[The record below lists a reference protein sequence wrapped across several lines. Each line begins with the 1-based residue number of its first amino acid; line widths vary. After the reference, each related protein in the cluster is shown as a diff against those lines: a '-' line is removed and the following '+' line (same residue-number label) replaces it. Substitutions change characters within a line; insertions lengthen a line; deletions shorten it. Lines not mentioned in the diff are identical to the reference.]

1 MALISLQDVSLGFG
15 GPRLFDGINLQIE
28 QGEWV
33 GLLGRNGMGKSTL
46 LKLVNGDINPQSG
59 SVSRQQNLRVA
70 YLPQEVPANV
80 TGKVF
85 DIVAGGLDSPMPAP
99 ASDEHHWQ
107 GQLQV
112 EQVISRMQLD
122 ADARFEILSAGMK
135 RRVMLARGLVKK
147 PDLLLLDEPTNHLD
161 IASIDWLEGFLKR
174 WGGTLLFVTH
184 DRVFLQKLTTRI
196 VELDRGRLFDWNCS
210 YNIFLERK
218 EAMLA
223 AEAEQNILFDKKLA
237 QEEVWIR
244 KGIEARRTRN
254 EGRVRALKRLREER
268 LVRRERPGKV
278 KMQIQGEKRSG
289 KLVVETENVN
299 YSIGGQ
305 AIVRDF
311 TCTIQRGD
319 KIGIIGPNGS
329 GKTTLLRLLL
339 EELTPQSGSVEH
351 GTNVEIAYFDQLRA
365 QLDDSKSVLD
375 NVGQGSDNVTINGRT
390 RNLNVYLEDFLFSK
404 DRVNAPISALSGGE
418 RNRLLLAR
426 LFAQPANLLVMDE
439 PTNDLDVETLE
450 ILEDLLLE
458 YEGTLLLVSHDRAF
472 LNNIVT
478 STLALDGSGQV
489 TETVGGYDDWQR
501 QNEAVNAAKIEVK
514 PRKVVT
520 EQSEAPSTPAETSKK
535 LTYKEQRALEAQKR
549 ELAELPQKIE
559 TLEANVHALTAE
571 MATPAFYQQDSAMI
585 AQTVDRL
592 KEMQD
597 ELAQAYHRWEELEKL
612 HSD

>member
-1 MALISLQDVSLGFG
+1 MALISLQEVTLGFG
-15 GPRLFDGINLQIE
+15 GPRLFEEINLQIE

-46 LKLVNGDINPQSG
+46 LKLVNGDIEPQSG
-59 SVSRQQNLRVA
+59 TIARQQNLRVA
-70 YLPQEVPANV
+70 YLPQEVPVDV

-85 DIVAGGLDSPMPAP
+85 DIVASGLNAP
-99 ASDEHHWQ
+99 IVHDDHHWQ

-112 EQVISRMQLD
+112 EQVISRMLLD
-122 ADARFEILSAGMK
+122 PEARFETLSAGMK
-135 RRVMLARGLVKK
+135 RRVMLARGLAKN

-184 DRVFLQKLTTRI
+184 DRVFLQRLTTRI

-210 YNIFLERK
+210 YTTFLDRK

-254 EGRVRALKRLREER
+254 EGRVRALKRLREQRKE
-268 LVRRERPGKV
+268 RRERPGKV
-278 KMQIQGEKRSG
+278 KMQIQSEKRSG
-289 KLVVETENVN
+289 KIVIEIENIN
-299 YSIGGQ
+299 YAYGDKEI
-305 AIVRDF
+305 IRDF
-311 TCTIQRGD
+311 TTTIQRGD

-339 EELTPQSGSVEH
+339 GELTPQSGTVEY
-351 GTNVEIAYFDQLRA
+351 GTNLEIAYFDQLRA
-365 QLDDSKSVLD
+365 QLDESKSVLD
-375 NVGQGSDNVTINGRT
+375 NVGQGRDNVTINGKP

-426 LFAQPANLLVMDE
+426 LFAQPANLLVLDE

-450 ILEDLLLE
+450 ILEDLLLD
-458 YEGTLLLVSHDRAF
+458 YEGTLLMVSHDRAF

-478 STLALDGSGQV
+478 STLAVDGSGQV
-489 TETVGGYDDWQR
+489 METVGGYDDWLQR
-501 QNEAVNAAKIEVK
+501 QNESAKVEEK
-514 PRKVVT
+514 PRVKEKVET
-520 EQSEAPSTPAETSKK
+520 QSNKPS
-535 LTYKEQRALEAQKR
+535 YKEKREAESQKK
-549 ELAELPQKIE
+549 ELAELPARIE
-559 TLEANVHALTAE
+559 NLETQIHNLTAE
-571 MATPAFYQQDSAMI
+571 MALPTFYQQDSAEI
-585 AQTVDRL
+585 AREVERL
-592 KEMQD
+592 KSLQD

-612 HSD
+612 HGQ